1 MNINKQ
7 EFDEEMQ
14 WPFLLPNE
22 EYTNNDHELADSRLT
37 IINHAPFETLETL
50 LANFITNR
58 RNENLIEFNEQ
69 MRLEYN
75 QPLLLEYRPQL
86 TRRHTI

>member
-1 MNINKQ
+1 MNNQ
-7 EFDEEMQ
+7 DEGLQ
-14 WPFLLPNE
+14 FPFLLPNE
-22 EYTNNDHELADSRLT
+22 EYNNNDHELADFSRLT
-37 IINHAPFETLETL
+37 IINHAPPFETLETL
-50 LANFITNR
+50 LANFRTNR

-69 MRLEYN
+69 LRLEYT